1 VTSASRSDTDSG
13 SIERAQTNAM
23 RLAVGSA
30 LLTFALAFYVR
41 SLDLLR
47 TDVPLRA
54 SDGRFFWVVTIV
66 AVMAFG
72 FVAQYVSTNEVPSG
86 AVDRA
91 RTATVASNG
100 ASLPALVVFAAV
112 QFAAWDSRLVVVFAA
127 PLLAGA
133 GVFTAVVVRY
143 YLLSGDDAVLPGARL
158 VHLALTTG
166 VAFLSLSLARG
177 WMGGP
182 GYTLVVI
189 AILSSLL
196 LYQGFDGVRA
206 FPIRRVAYALVGGV
220 VVAESAMALSYWP
233 PSGWFGG
240 AFVTTVFVVILLTIE
255 AILSRR
261 ITTDVAARYLG
272 AGVGVCGLLIV
283 LAR

>member
-1 VTSASRSDTDSG
+1 
-13 SIERAQTNAM
+13 M
-23 RLAVGSA
+23 RLAAGAA
-30 LLTFALAFYVR
+30 LLTFVLALYAR

-54 SDGRFFWVVTIV
+54 SDGRFFWLLSIAAVV
-66 AVMAFG
+66 AFG
-72 FVAQYVSTNEVPSG
+72 FVVRHVSTGGTPFG
-86 AVDRA
+86 AADRIRVSA
-91 RTATVASNG
+91 SASNG
-100 ASLPALVVFAAV
+100 AILPALVVFAAV
-112 QFAAWDSRLVVVFAA
+112 QFAAWDNRLVVVVAA

-143 YLLSGDDAVLPGARL
+143 YLLSDDDAVVPGARL
-158 VHLALTTG
+158 VHLALTAG

-177 WMGGP
+177 WMGGT
-182 GYTLVVI
+182 GYTLVAT
-189 AILSSLL
+189 AIISSLL
-196 LYQGFDGVRA
+196 LYQGFDGTRA
-206 FPIRRVAYALVGGV
+206 FPIRRIAYALVGGV
-220 VVAESAMALSYWP
+220 VVAEAAAALSYWP

-240 AFVTTVFVVILLTIE
+240 AFVTTVFVVVLLTIE

-261 ITTDVAARYLG
+261 ISTDVAARYLG

>member
-1 VTSASRSDTDSG
+1 
-13 SIERAQTNAM
+13 M
-23 RLAVGSA
+23 RLAVGAA
-30 LLTFALAFYVR
+30 LLTFALALFAR

-54 SDGRFFWVVTIV
+54 SDGRFFWGLTII
-66 AVMAFG
+66 AVIAFG
-72 FVAQYVSTNEVPSG
+72 YVVGYVSTSGVLSG
-86 AVDRA
+86 AVDRV
-91 RTATVASNG
+91 RTGTVASNG
-100 ASLPALVVFAAV
+100 AILPALVIFAAV
-112 QFAAWDSRLVVVFAA
+112 QFSAWDSRLVVVFAA

-133 GVFTAVVVRY
+133 GVFTAVVVRF
-143 YLLSGDDAVLPGARL
+143 YLLSNDDAVVPGARL

-182 GYTLVVI
+182 GYTLVVTAII
-189 AILSSLL
+189 ASLL
-196 LYQGFDGVRA
+196 LYQGFDGIRA
-206 FPIRRVAYALVGGV
+206 FPIRRIAYALVGGV
-220 VVAESAMALSYWP
+220 VVGETALALSYWP

-240 AFVTTVFVVILLTIE
+240 AFVTTVFVVVILTIE

-261 ITTDVAARYLG
+261 ISTDLAARYLG